1 MGILKFPGCVRCT
14 FNPEISAESLIK
26 ADKTEVFFANKK
38 NFSERYMTLE
48 KFYNPDDRAKV
59 ERLKNPDNKSFI
71 LACYTL
77 LRLILSQRL
86 KVKPEEIS
94 YFTYGRGKPGIKN
107 SSLNFNI
114 SHSGDAFAFAISE
127 NAGLG
132 IDLEKNNKELNYKAV
147 VKRFFSVAENSF
159 ILDSPDEAINLFFLL
174 WTRKEA
180 LLKALG
186 TGIIADLGQV
196 EVHRP
201 VNHMDRNF
209 LSEYTD
215 IDVFNN
221 YFIYSL
227 QRSGYFL
234 SVALPHESELKLTE
248 LNDDYVQKNF
258 TLL

>member
-1 MGILKFPGCVRCT
+1 MGIVKFPGCIRCT
-14 FNPEISAESLIK
+14 FNDENSPESLITPN
-26 ADKTEVFFANKK
+26 KTEVFFAHKK
-38 NFSERYMTLE
+38 DFSDGYVSLE
-48 KFYNPDDRAKV
+48 KYHNPDDLFKSA
-59 ERLKNPDNKSFI
+59 RLKHNNKSST

-107 SSLNFNI
+107 SSLSFNI
-114 SHSGDAFAFAISE
+114 SHSGDAFAFAISD

-132 IDLEKNNKELNYKAV
+132 VDIEKYNRELNFQAV
-147 VKRFFSVAENSF
+147 VKRFFSDAESSF
-159 ILDSPDEAINLFFLL
+159 IFDSPDEASNLFFLL

-180 LLKALG
+180 LLKAFG
-186 TGIIADLGQV
+186 TGIISDLAQV
-196 EVHRP
+196 EVHKA
-201 VNHMDRNF
+201 VNHLDRDF

-234 SVALPHESELKLTE
+234 SVALTHESELNLTE
-248 LNDDYVQKNF
+248 LNEDYVLKNF
-258 TLL
+258 TL